1 VKELERL
8 RAAAEYIQNRI
19 EAEPKIA
26 LILGSGLSSAL
37 AMEDE
42 HCLPFTEIPGFPRS
56 TVAGHS
62 GSLCGGRLEG
72 KDVLANKGRV
82 HYYEG
87 YEMRE
92 VAFPV
97 RVMKLL
103 GIKKIFI
110 TNAAGAIDERFS
122 PGDLVLIKDHI
133 NMIPDNPLRG
143 ENIEELGPRF
153 PDMSEAYSRRLR
165 EIAIRAALKEEIEL
179 EEGVYVAVPG
189 PMYETPAEIQ
199 VYRRLGADLVGMSTV
214 PEVIA
219 AAHCGLEVLG
229 ISCATNMAAGIGH
242 AKLTHEEVLEVTAQR
257 GKDLIRLIRAILR
270 EM

>member
-1 VKELERL
+1 MVKELARL
-8 RAAAEYIQNRI
+8 RAAADYIRKEI
-19 EAEPKIA
+19 KAEPRVGI
-26 LILGSGLSSAL
+26 ILGSGLSSAL
-37 AMEDE
+37 EGLE
-42 HCLPFTEIPGFPRS
+42 CLPFARIPYFPSS
-56 TVAGHS
+56 TVAGHT
-62 GSLCGGRLEG
+62 GELCAGQLEG
-72 KDVLANKGRV
+72 KDTLVQKGRV

-87 YEMRE
+87 YAMRE

-97 RVMKLL
+97 RVMRLFGIEKL
-103 GIKKIFI
+103 FI

-122 PGDLVLIKDHI
+122 PGDLVLIKDQI

-153 PDMSEAYSRRLR
+153 PNLIEAYSRRLR
-165 EIAIRAALKEEIEL
+165 EVAIRAALKEEIEL
-179 EEGVYVAVPG
+179 KEGVYVAVPG
-189 PMYETPAEIQ
+189 PMYETSAEIQ

-219 AAHCGLEVLG
+219 AVHCGLEVLG
-229 ISCATNMAAGIGH
+229 ISCVTNMAAGIGH
-242 AKLTHEEVLEVTAQR
+242 AKLTHEEVLEVTAKR